1 MAAGASPSII
11 DLQSLSARMLSAA
24 QFTDQDKFALIRAAL
39 ESRDDEQLT
48 KQLNQRCLQLR
59 AIGMAKET
67 KLVTQGAL
75 GGSLP
80 GNV

>member
-1 MAAGASPSII
+1 MATGASPSII

-48 KQLNQRCLQLR
+48 KLLATGTPSQFMSFYRTDLR
-59 AIGMAKET
+59 AFA
-67 KLVTQGAL
+67 
-75 GGSLP
+75 
-80 GNV
+80 